1 MTELSK
7 EKEALQQKFL
17 CSEIQGLKEEVKSEQ
32 NKAVQLWHANCQQ
45 LLTNDSEM
53 LEKEREIQVLFDDT
67 VEPVIGEA
75 KVYPLGSYGQDSKPV
90 ITTLPV
96 WSARSV
102 RQLLT
107 TTSPTTTSTATVVT
121 TTPLFQPGTQDIATR
136 AIYTQSQLPRVL
148 Q

>member
-1 MTELSK
+1 M
-7 EKEALQQKFL
+7 F
-17 CSEIQGLKEEVKSEQ
+17 
-32 NKAVQLWHANCQQ
+32 
-45 LLTNDSEM
+45 
-53 LEKEREIQVLFDDT
+53 EKEREIQVLFDDT

-75 KVYPLGSYGQDSKPV
+75 NVYPLGSYGQDSKPV

-102 RQLLT
+102 RQLLA

-148 Q
+148 